1 MSELVFAAFEA
12 LGMAATRR
20 DVARVAGALR
30 ATGDPDVFDLFGQ
43 PDPDGP
49 FDHEAYRAVAEIAC
63 RAGAGGLVALDLYTE
78 FVRPDWSP
86 FPAPGAEERLGAG
99 VEETGEVA

>member
-1 MSELVFAAFEA
+1 MSGLVFAAFEA

-30 ATGDPDVFDLFGQ
+30 ATGDPDVVALFGEPG
-43 PDPDGP
+43 PDAP
-49 FDHEAYRAVAEIAC
+49 FDREACAAVAEFAV

-78 FVRPDWSP
+78 FLRPGWSP
-86 FPAPGAEERLGAG
+86 FLASRVEERMG
-99 VEETGEVA
+99 TIP